1 SVTGPWRA
9 GLIAIPLTIGLLI
22 APFGM
27 ATRAQKNDKNSE
39 KKNEAA
45 GQDFN
50 RLVSD
55 YLNDLHSRH
64 PGQAATSGIHTWDA
78 NLDDLSHQAIGA
90 EVSAVKKFQARLEK
104 ISPVALDFSD
114 VMDYQILASNM
125 KSRLLELEQ
134 IKSYERNPQIYSD
147 VISNGL
153 LLLAIFDFAP
163 AEVRLGYAI
172 SKEKQVP
179 RLIESARSNIHA
191 IPAASLKVSLESLKG
206 TLSFVQT
213 DLPKAFESVKD
224 PKLLAEFTK
233 STKQAADSISA
244 YIKEL
249 ERAHPSST
257 TTFAIGTQNYEAKL
271 KYDEGIDI
279 PVAHLLTIAYRELS
293 REQEEFRKTAFKIDP
308 HREPMEV
315 WATVQS
321 DHPRAGTLIEEA
333 RKQLQTLVHF
343 IEDKHI
349 ATLLPG
355 EQPVVT
361 ATPDFMRWST
371 ASMWT
376 PGPFEQRAIPA
387 RYLITDV
394 DPKWTD

>member
-1 SVTGPWRA
+1 
-9 GLIAIPLTIGLLI
+9 
-22 APFGM
+22 M

-78 NLDDLSHQAIGA
+78 NLDDLSRQAIGA
-90 EVSAVKKFQARLEK
+90 EVSAVKKFQSQLEK

-134 IKSYERNPQIYSD
+134 IKSYDRNPQIYSD

-179 RLIESARSNIHA
+179 RLIESARSNIHSV
-191 IPAASLKVSLESLKG
+191 PGVSLKVSLESLKG
-206 TLSFVQT
+206 TLSFVQS
-213 DLPKAFESVKD
+213 DLPKAFETVTDARLQADFK
-224 PKLLAEFTK
+224 K
-233 STKQAADSISA
+233 STKRAADAIGG
-244 YIKEL
+244 YIKDL
-249 ERAHPSST
+249 ERAHPSSSA
-257 TTFAIGTQNYEAKL
+257 TFAIGKQNYELKL
-271 KYDEGIDI
+271 KYDEAID
-279 PVAHLLTIAYRELS
+279 
-293 REQEEFRKTAFKIDP
+293 
-308 HREPMEV
+308 
-315 WATVQS
+315 
-321 DHPRAGTLIEEA
+321 
-333 RKQLQTLVHF
+333 
-343 IEDKHI
+343 
-349 ATLLPG
+349 
-355 EQPVVT
+355 
-361 ATPDFMRWST
+361 
-371 ASMWT
+371 
-376 PGPFEQRAIPA
+376 
-387 RYLITDV
+387 
-394 DPKWTD
+394 